1 MLLTGTRGIGKTTV
15 LIKTVDALK
24 AGGFRVGGMIQRE
37 AREDNMRVG
46 FEILDLTNDKH
57 GWLAHVDQ
65 NVGPQVG
72 KYHVNLQ
79 DLENIGAKA
88 IEEATEK
95 SIIVVVD
102 EIGPMELFSQKFKQ
116 AVKQALES
124 QKLVLAVV
132 HAKAKDQ
139 LISEAKQRDDSKLFF
154 VTLLNRGSLPVEL
167 YNQAFA
173 VLYLSASDMNNC
185 DKSLFVLALFC

>member
-1 MLLTGTRGIGKTTV
+1 VLYEKHFITILDFWLIWCNRLRKLVLLLTGARGIGKTTV

-24 AGGFRVGGMIQRE
+24 AGGFSVGGMISRE

-65 NVGPQVG
+65 NAGPQVG

-102 EIGPMELFSQKFKQ
+102 EIGPWNCSP
-116 AVKQALES
+116 
-124 QKLVLAVV
+124 
-132 HAKAKDQ
+132 
-139 LISEAKQRDDSKLFF
+139 RN
-154 VTLLNRGSLPVEL
+154 LNKP
-167 YNQAFA
+167 
-173 VLYLSASDMNNC
+173 
-185 DKSLFVLALFC
+185 